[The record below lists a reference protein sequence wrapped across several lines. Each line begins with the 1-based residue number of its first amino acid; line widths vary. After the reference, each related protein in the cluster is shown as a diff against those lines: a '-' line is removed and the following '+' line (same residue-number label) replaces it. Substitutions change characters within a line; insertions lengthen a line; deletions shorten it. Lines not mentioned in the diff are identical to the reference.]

1 MGRKPNQLI
10 TEFFIR
16 GPKLEDSSNRY
27 EYTCRACAEH
37 FPKGRMDTLMTHLT
51 QKCMAVSPEDRQRAL
66 FQLPRTTEQAGSGIQ
81 NMRGNYDLPLM
92 THPGKAPAGQ
102 ASELAGL
109 EALAEAS
116 RQVEYPGKNG
126 QTRTADDVAIDPSL
140 KALESYNR
148 MFDSVARPG
157 ISHGMGKTADFLQQP
172 C

>member
-10 TEFFIR
+10 TEFFVR

-37 FPKGRMDTLMTHLT
+37 FPKGRMDNLMTHLT

-66 FQLPRTTEQAGSGIQ
+66 SQVPQTSEQAGSSIQ
-81 NMRGNYDLPLM
+81 NTRGNHDLLLL
-92 THPGKAPAGQ
+92 THAGKAPAGQ

-116 RQVEYPGKNG
+116 RQVEHPRKNG
-126 QTRTADDVAIDPSL
+126 QTRTADDTAIDPSL

-148 MFDSVARPG
+148 MFDSATRPET
-157 ISHGMGKTADFLQQP
+157 SHGMGKAAGFLWRP